1 MSRLRV
7 YTLIILAVWL
17 GFILRLHNL
26 DSVPLRGDEAF
37 SAMFWAEMPIHQ
49 SLAEIATIEPHPP
62 LTYVIFHAWN
72 LAIGG
77 IESPFALRMLG
88 VLGNLI
94 GIAVMYALT
103 KRITQNTFLGLV
115 AGLMWATHPFEIWHS
130 QDFRNY
136 ALWATLSVMTIWL
149 GLRLIT
155 LRRRVDW
162 VLYIFFAIISVFTFY
177 TELLMLGA
185 LGLYVL
191 ITQRRRP
198 KFLISFLS
206 TQASIIGAVLVGFFI
221 LQGSLLTS
229 GGYGGNVEPFSAPDY
244 LTRFLPTLVW
254 GETIPAAFVSIWIIL
269 LVICVIF
276 CGVIFLYQRKLILL
290 FFLLSIIPLLLLG
303 MASLRISIFHPRYV
317 MAVVPAFLLLLIVG
331 SYFVAQMLN
340 QFLKINSNI
349 ITLILLSPWFIIAS
363 ITINN
368 YYTNPALRK
377 APAWNELTDFLNI
390 NVTIDDL
397 VIQLSTDAAFGY
409 YYDGDA
415 LDRGLPAS
423 PVQPK
428 DEIVKILETART
440 QYNSIYVVSNT
451 IPNWENSDVVEAWAN
466 DHMQLVRLSNAS
478 GLGIRQYKN
487 WDELESSGEI
497 LTNFEDVVELVGYHF
512 FDTPLPTGEFA
523 LWLDWNP
530 LSQTSEPIKSFVH
543 LVGAINPQSGS
554 PLWEQDDQFPQA
566 GRLDTTSWDIGTT
579 YRDVYYLPSDSLIAG
594 DYQIMVGWYYPETNV
609 RLLTDNDFD
618 AFTVTTFTYP

>member
-7 YTLIILAVWL
+7 YALIILTVWL

-94 GIAVMYALT
+94 GIAVMYDLT
-103 KRITQNTFLGLV
+103 KRLTQNAFLGLV

-136 ALWATLSVMTIWL
+136 ALWATLSLTTIWL

-162 VLYIFFAIISVFTFY
+162 LLYIFFAIISVFTFY

-191 ITQRRRP
+191 ITQRHRP
-198 KFLISFLS
+198 KFLISFLGA
-206 TQASIIGAVLVGFFI
+206 QASIVGAVLVGFFI

-254 GETIPAAFVSIWIIL
+254 GETIPAEFASIWIAVL
-269 LVICVIF
+269 LVCIIF
-276 CGVIFLYQRKLILL
+276 YGSIFLYQRKLILL
-290 FFLLSIIPLLLLG
+290 IFLLSIVPLLLLG

-317 MAVVPAFLLLLIVG
+317 MAIVPAFLLLLIVG
-331 SYFVAQMLN
+331 SYFVAQKLN

-349 ITLILLSPWFIIAS
+349 VTLILLSPWFIVAI

-368 YYTNPALRK
+368 YHANPALRK

-390 NVTIDDL
+390 NVTSDDL

-409 YYDGDA
+409 YYGGDA
-415 LDRGLPAS
+415 LDRGLPSS

-428 DEIVKILETART
+428 DEIIEILETART
-440 QYNSIYVVSNT
+440 QYDSIYIVSNA
-451 IPNWENSDVVEAWAN
+451 ISSWENSDVVETWAN
-466 DHMQLVRLSNAS
+466 DNMQLVRLSNAS

-487 WDELESSGEI
+487 WDELELSGET
-497 LTNFEDVVELVGYHF
+497 LTNFEDVVELVGDHF
-512 FDTPLPTGEFA
+512 FDTPLPTGEFV

-554 PLWEQDDQFPQA
+554 PLWEQDDQFPQE
-566 GRLDTTSWDIGTT
+566 GRLDTTSWNIETP
-579 YRDVYYLPSDSLIAG
+579 YRDVYYLPADSLIAG
-594 DYQIMVGWYYPETNV
+594 DYQIMVGWYYPETNS
-609 RLLTDNDFD
+609 RLLTDDNFD
-618 AFTVTTFTYP
+618 AFTITTFTYP